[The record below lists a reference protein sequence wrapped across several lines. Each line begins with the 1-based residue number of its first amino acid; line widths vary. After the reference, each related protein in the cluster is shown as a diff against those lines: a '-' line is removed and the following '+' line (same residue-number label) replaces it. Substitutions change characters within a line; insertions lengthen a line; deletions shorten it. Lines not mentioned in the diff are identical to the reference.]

1 MRFIAGIIT
10 RTIRRYITSE
20 ASFSDACGT
29 GKGVGVIIVIFI
41 ITTAVLIALYGIC
54 RRASSKWCVFY
65 ADGSCFCELR
75 IDGNQAELEMDFL
88 YQEDKTRKS
97 ATFAAHFRDSL
108 LFYDRDRKKY
118 FRIEDFKHN
127 AKWFQ
132 ADKADKPS
140 APNRFFAENW
150 NGRTI
155 EAFINRDDLTC
166 EKFGARENPVRIFKL
181 KYGGSEYLSEKYREN
196 LAAYKRSFVRTKFQ
210 TLEAIAAAFQFI
222 WIVTFF
228 AALNWLFHHG

>member
-1 MRFIAGIIT
+1 
-10 RTIRRYITSE
+10 
-20 ASFSDACGT
+20 
-29 GKGVGVIIVIFI
+29 
-41 ITTAVLIALYGIC
+41 
-54 RRASSKWCVFY
+54 
-65 ADGSCFCELR
+65 
-75 IDGNQAELEMDFL
+75 MDFL
-88 YQEDKTRKS
+88 YREDKTRKG

-108 LFYDRDRKKY
+108 LFYDRGRKKY
-118 FRIEDFKHN
+118 FRIEDFKYS

-132 ADKADKPS
+132 ADKAGKPP

-155 EAFINRDDLTC
+155 EAFINRGDLTC

-181 KYGGSEYLSEKYREN
+181 KYGEREYLSEKYRKN

-210 TLEAIAAAFQFI
+210 TLEAIAAAFQFV
-222 WIVTFF
+222 WIVTLF